1 MKTNPI
7 TDIIADIKAGK
18 MVIITDDED
27 RENEGDFI
35 MAAEKATPEQ
45 MAFIVRYSSGLV
57 CVPMT
62 GERLD
67 ELELPLMWPHNTDH
81 FHTAFTVSV
90 DVNEDT
96 TTGISA
102 HDRTLTARALANTS
116 IKGRDFTRPG
126 HMFPLRAHEGGVLT
140 RPGHTE
146 AAVDLAT
153 LAGLTPVGLIC
164 EIVNDDGTMK
174 RGKDLFTFAAEHD
187 LKIGT
192 IAELI
197 AYRKAKSS

>member
-1 MKTNPI
+1 MQTNNI
-7 TDIIADIKAGK
+7 TDIIADIAAGK

-35 MAAEKATPEQ
+35 MAAEKVTTEQ
-45 MAFIVRYSSGLV
+45 MAFIIRYSSGLI
-57 CVPMT
+57 CTPMT
-62 GERLD
+62 SERLN
-67 ELELPLMWPHNTDH
+67 ELRMPLMWPHNTDH

-90 DVNEDT
+90 DVNEGT

-102 HDRTLTARALANTS
+102 YDRTLTAHALASTS
-116 IKGRDFTRPG
+116 SVGDDFTRPG
-126 HMFPLRAHEGGVLT
+126 HMFPLRAHKGGVLT

-146 AAVDLAT
+146 AAVDLT
-153 LAGLTPVGLIC
+153 MLAGLAPVGLIC
-164 EIVNDDGTMK
+164 EIVNNDGTMK
-174 RGKDLFTFAAEHD
+174 RGKELFAFASEHN

-197 AYRKAKSS
+197 AYRKANP

>member
-1 MKTNPI
+1 MQTSPMSE
-7 TDIIADIKAGK
+7 IIADIKAGK

-35 MAAEKATPEQ
+35 MAAEKVTPEQ
-45 MAFIVRYSSGLV
+45 MAFIVRYSSGLI

-62 GERLD
+62 TERLE
-67 ELELPLMWPHNTDH
+67 ELELPLMWAHNTDH

-90 DVNEDT
+90 DVNEGT

-102 HDRTLTARALANTS
+102 HDRTLTAHALASPLAKSN
-116 IKGRDFTRPG
+116 DFTRPG
-126 HMFPLRAHEGGVLT
+126 HIFPLRAHKGGVLT

-153 LAGLTPVGLIC
+153 LAGFAPVGLIC

-174 RGKDLFTFAAEHD
+174 RGKDLFAFAAEHN
-187 LKIGT
+187 LKVGT

-197 AYRKAKSS
+197 AYRKTN